1 MRDHFGDE
9 VRSHANAAEAIFIL
23 VSTFGG
29 RVYDEPSLTD

>member
-29 RVYDEPSLTD
+29 RIYNEPSLTD